1 MKYRI
6 SSKFIVL
13 ALCCLWLAS
22 AAPALGKDQG
32 FADVQ
37 INTIKVAN
45 GIHMLMGKGGN
56 IGVSSGSDG
65 VFLIDDQF
73 APLTEK
79 IKAAVTKINPGPI
92 RFVLNTH
99 WHFDHVGGNEN
110 FGELGAIIVAHEN
123 VRKRLSSDQMVEFF
137 QKKVPATPK
146 TGLPVV
152 TFTRDLTFHLND
164 ETIEV
169 FHVQN
174 AHTDGDAVVF
184 FRKANVVHTGDIYFS
199 GIYPFI
205 DTGANGSVDGV
216 INAANIILEMIDDN
230 TKIIPG
236 HGPLSTKAEFRAYVN
251 MLVTLRGAVGSGIA
265 AGKSLE
271 EIQKSKPSKDFD
283 AKWGGGFL
291 SPDKFI
297 QLLYIDL
304 NRNS

>member
-1 MKYRI
+1 MKAAI
-6 SSKFIVL
+6 KNLLIIITAF
-13 ALCCLWLAS
+13 CLWAAGAS
-22 AAPALGKDQG
+22 PVPGQDQ
-32 FADVQ
+32 DWDKVK
-37 INTIKVAN
+37 IKSIKVTN

-56 IGVSSGSDG
+56 IGVSAGKDG

-73 APLTEK
+73 APLTER
-79 IKAAVTKINPGPI
+79 IKAAVADINPGPI

-110 FGELGAIIVAHEN
+110 LGSMGSIIVAHEN

-137 QKKVPATPK
+137 QRNVPATPK
-146 TGLPVV
+146 VGLPVV

-164 ETIEV
+164 ETVEV

-174 AHTDGDAVVF
+174 AHTDGDAVVY
-184 FRKANVVHTGDIYFS
+184 FRQANVVHTGDIYFA

-216 INAANIILEMIDDN
+216 IQAVNKILGMIN
-230 TKIIPG
+230 HETKIIPR
-236 HGPLSTKAEFRAYVN
+236 HGPLSSRAELTAYVS
-251 MLVTLRGAVGSGIA
+251 MLVSLRKAVGSAIA

-271 EIQKSKPSKDFD
+271 EIQRSKPSEDFD
-283 AKWGGGFL
+283 AQWGDGFL
-291 SPDKFI
+291 TPEKFV

-304 NRNS
+304 SRR